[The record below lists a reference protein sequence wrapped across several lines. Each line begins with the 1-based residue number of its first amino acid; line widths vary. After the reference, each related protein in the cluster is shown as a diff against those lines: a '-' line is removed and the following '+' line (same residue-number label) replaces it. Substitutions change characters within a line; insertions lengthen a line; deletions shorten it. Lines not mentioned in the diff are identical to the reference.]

1 MSTPHTTATARYEG
15 HLRTEATHTAS
26 GTVIQTDAPV
36 DNHGRGEAFSP
47 TDLVG
52 TALGTCILTTMAIV
66 AERHQVDLVGSSFKM
81 EKIMST
87 DLGTCILT
95 TMAIVAERH
104 KLDLVGSSFKME
116 KIMSQDAPRRIAQL
130 TVELHLP
137 ASLSEHDR
145 ALMERTAHTC
155 PVALS
160 LNPEIKQE
168 VRFVYE

>member
-66 AERHQVDLVGSSFKM
+66 AERHDLDLIGSSFRM
-81 EKIMST
+81 EKM
-87 DLGTCILT
+87 
-95 TMAIVAERH
+95 
-104 KLDLVGSSFKME
+104 
-116 KIMSQDAPRRIAQL
+116 MSQEPPRRIAQL

-137 ASLSEHDR
+137 ATLSPADR
-145 ALMERTAHTC
+145 ALMERTAQTC

-160 LNPEIKQE
+160 LNPEIRQE

>member
-66 AERHQVDLVGSSFKM
+66 AERHQLDLVGASFRM
-81 EKIMST
+81 EKIMTS
-87 DLGTCILT
+87 
-95 TMAIVAERH
+95 EP
-104 KLDLVGSSFKME
+104 
-116 KIMSQDAPRRIAQL
+116 PRRIAQL

-137 ASLSEHDR
+137 AALGERDR
-145 ALMERTAHTC
+145 ALLERTAHTC

>member
-66 AERHQVDLVGSSFKM
+66 AERHQVN
-81 EKIMST
+81 
-87 DLGTCILT
+87 
-95 TMAIVAERH
+95 
-104 KLDLVGSSFKME
+104 LVGSSFKME
-116 KIMSQDAPRRIAQL
+116 KIMSQEAPRRIAQL
-130 TVELHLP
+130 NVELHLP
-137 ASLSEHDR
+137 AALSPADR

-160 LNPEIKQE
+160 LNQEIKQE
-168 VRFVYE
+168 VRFVYA

>member
-1 MSTPHTTATARYEG
+1 MSTSHTTATARYEG

-66 AERHQVDLVGSSFKM
+66 AERHQLNLVGSSFKM
-81 EKIMST
+81 EKIMSP
-87 DLGTCILT
+87 
-95 TMAIVAERH
+95 EP
-104 KLDLVGSSFKME
+104 
-116 KIMSQDAPRRIAQL
+116 PRRIAQL

-137 ASLSEHDR
+137 AALSPADR
-145 ALMERTAHTC
+145 TLMERTAHTC

-160 LNPEIKQE
+160 LNPEIRQE

>member
-87 DLGTCILT
+87 D
-95 TMAIVAERH
+95 
-104 KLDLVGSSFKME
+104 
-116 KIMSQDAPRRIAQL
+116 APRRIAQL

-137 ASLSEHDR
+137 ASLSDADR

>member
-66 AERHQVDLVGSSFKM
+66 AERHQVDLVGSSFTM

-87 DLGTCILT
+87 
-95 TMAIVAERH
+95 
-104 KLDLVGSSFKME
+104 S
-116 KIMSQDAPRRIAQL
+116 APRRIAQL
-130 TVELHLP
+130 NVALHLP
-137 ASLSEHDR
+137 ATLSPNNR

-160 LNPEIKQE
+160 LNPEIRQE

>member
-66 AERHQVDLVGSSFKM
+66 AERHQVDLVGSSFQM

-87 DLGTCILT
+87 
-95 TMAIVAERH
+95 
-104 KLDLVGSSFKME
+104 
-116 KIMSQDAPRRIAQL
+116 DAPRRIAQL

-137 ASLSEHDR
+137 ASLSDADR

-168 VRFVYE
+168 VRFVYA

>member
-26 GTVIQTDAPV
+26 GTSIQTDAPV

-66 AERHQVDLVGSSFKM
+66 AERHQLDLVGSTFTM
-81 EKIMST
+81 EKIMSS
-87 DLGTCILT
+87 
-95 TMAIVAERH
+95 E
-104 KLDLVGSSFKME
+104 
-116 KIMSQDAPRRIAQL
+116 APRRIAQL
-130 TVELHLP
+130 NVEVHLP
-137 ASLSEHDR
+137 AHLSPADR
-145 ALMERTAHTC
+145 DLMERTAHTC

-160 LNPEIKQE
+160 LNPEIRQE

>member
-15 HLRTEATHTAS
+15 QLRTEATHTAS

-66 AERHQVDLVGSSFKM
+66 AERHQIEFVGASF
-81 EKIMST
+81 
-87 DLGTCILT
+87 
-95 TMAIVAERH
+95 R
-104 KLDLVGSSFKME
+104 ME
-116 KIMSQDAPRRIAQL
+116 KIMSQEPPRRIAQL

-137 ASLSEHDR
+137 ASLDARAR

-168 VRFVYE
+168 IQFMYE

>member
-66 AERHQVDLVGSSFKM
+66 AERHQ
-81 EKIMST
+81 
-87 DLGTCILT
+87 
-95 TMAIVAERH
+95 
-104 KLDLVGSSFKME
+104 LDLVGSSFKME
-116 KIMSQDAPRRIAQL
+116 KIMSSDAPRRIAQL

-137 ASLSEHDR
+137 ASLGEHDR

-168 VRFVYE
+168 VRFVYA

>member
-66 AERHQVDLVGSSFKM
+66 AERHQ
-81 EKIMST
+81 
-87 DLGTCILT
+87 
-95 TMAIVAERH
+95 
-104 KLDLVGSSFKME
+104 LDLVGSSFRME
-116 KIMSQDAPRRIAQL
+116 KIMSTDAPRRIAQL

-137 ASLSEHDR
+137 ASLSDADR

-168 VRFVYE
+168 VRFVYA

>member
-81 EKIMST
+81 AKIMST
-87 DLGTCILT
+87 
-95 TMAIVAERH
+95 
-104 KLDLVGSSFKME
+104 
-116 KIMSQDAPRRIAQL
+116 DAPRRIAQL

-137 ASLSEHDR
+137 ASLSDSDR

-160 LNPEIKQE
+160 LNPEIRQE

>member
-52 TALGTCILTTMAIV
+52 TALGTCMLTTMAIV
-66 AERHQVDLVGSSFKM
+66 AERHQ
-81 EKIMST
+81 
-87 DLGTCILT
+87 
-95 TMAIVAERH
+95 
-104 KLDLVGSSFKME
+104 LDLVGSSFTME
-116 KIMSQDAPRRIAQL
+116 KIMSQEAPRRIAQL
-130 TVELHLP
+130 NIALHLSAALSP
-137 ASLSEHDR
+137 ADR
-145 ALMERTAHTC
+145 TLMERTAHTC

-160 LNPEIKQE
+160 LNPEIRQE

>member
-1 MSTPHTTATARYEG
+1 MSTSHTTATARYEG

-66 AERHQVDLVGSSFKM
+66 AERHQLNLVGSSFKM
-81 EKIMST
+81 EKIMSP
-87 DLGTCILT
+87 
-95 TMAIVAERH
+95 EP
-104 KLDLVGSSFKME
+104 
-116 KIMSQDAPRRIAQL
+116 PRRIAQL
-130 TVELHLP
+130 NVELHLP
-137 ASLSEHDR
+137 AALSPADR
-145 ALMERTAHTC
+145 TLMERTAHTC

-160 LNPEIKQE
+160 LNPEIRQE